1 MKANHLKTAVAFFF
15 VSVLAATVAM
25 ADARGE
31 LDHRARETLDQ
42 FYSLHA
48 MNHHLA
54 DRAAGVLVFPRV
66 TKGGLGV
73 GGEHGDGVLFVD
85 GQPVGYYNVSAASL
99 GLTAGLAR
107 HSEVVL
113 FMDHHALDHFRDS
126 HDWAIGA
133 DTDVAVVSR
142 GAGGEYD
149 SATLNKPI
157 LAFMFGEHGLIGD
170 VSLAGSKI
178 TQAHPR

>member
-1 MKANHLKTAVAFFF
+1 MKNLKTAAALFL
-15 VSVLAATVAM
+15 VSVMAATVAI

-42 FYSLHA
+42 FYSMHHQ
-48 MNHHLA
+48 NHDLA

-73 GGEHGDGVLFVD
+73 GGEHGDGVLFVHGHVD
-85 GQPVGYYNVSAASL
+85 GYYNVSSASL
-99 GLTAGLAR
+99 GLTAGVAR

-113 FMDHHALDHFRDS
+113 FMNDHELDRFRNS
-126 HDWAIGA
+126 HHWSIGA
-133 DTDVAVVSR
+133 DTAVAVVHR
-142 GAGGEYD
+142 GAGGEYN
-149 SATLNKPI
+149 AEALNKPI

-178 TQAHPR
+178 SEAHPR

>member
-1 MKANHLKTAVAFFF
+1 MRSNHLKAAVALFLAGI
-15 VSVLAATVAM
+15 VAATVAV
-25 ADARGE
+25 ADSRGE
-31 LDHRARETLDQ
+31 LGHRARETLDQ
-42 FYSLHA
+42 FYSLHS
-48 MNHHLA
+48 MNRGLA
-54 DRAAGVLVFPRV
+54 QRAAGVLVFPRV

-85 GQPVGYYNVSAASL
+85 GQPAGYYNVSAASL
-99 GLTAGLAR
+99 GLTAGIAR
-107 HSEVVL
+107 HSEVIL

-126 HDWAIGA
+126 HDWSIGA
-133 DTDVAVVSR
+133 DTDVAVISR

-149 SATLNKPI
+149 SDALNRPI

-178 TQAHPR
+178 TQARPR

>member
-1 MKANHLKTAVAFFF
+1 MKYHLKTVAALFCAG
-15 VSVLAATVAM
+15 VMAATVAM

-42 FYSLHA
+42 FYSLHQR
-48 MNHHLA
+48 NHDLA

-73 GGEHGDGVLFVD
+73 GGEHGDGVLFVHGKVD
-85 GQPVGYYNVSAASL
+85 GYYNVSSASF
-99 GLTAGLAR
+99 GLTAGIAR

-113 FMDHHALDHFRDS
+113 FMDHHALDRFRDS
-126 HDWAIGA
+126 HDWSIGA
-133 DTDVAVVSR
+133 DTDVAVVHS
-142 GAGGEYD
+142 GAGGKYD
-149 SATLNKPI
+149 SGTLNKPI